1 MKTILIVDD
10 DRSALDVITRALQG
24 YRLYFARDAGE
35 GLRMAQYLV
44 SLDLL
49 VTDYLMPSMTGDEL
63 IGLVREKRPSLKAL
77 IVTGHSDILDAE
89 NLDWWKAE
97 AHVAKPFS
105 LDDLRQAVGGL
116 IGPP

>member
-10 DRSALDVITRALQG
+10 DRSALDVVMRALDG
-24 YRLYFARDAGE
+24 YRLYFARDADE
-35 GLRMAQYLV
+35 GLRMARHLV

-63 IGLVREKRPSLKAL
+63 IGRVREKRPSLKVL
-77 IVTGHSDILDAE
+77 IVTGHSDILEGE
-89 NLDWWKAE
+89 NLAWWQAE
-97 AHVAKPFS
+97 AHVAKPFR
-105 LDDLRQAVGGL
+105 LEDLRQAVAGL